1 MSAHQRIRNTQRP
14 QLESCKSSMSD
25 VHMVEGG
32 RYLWGGGVADGGAT
46 RGLSGGRHGCVDRN
60 FRTVQMRMLDETSHE
75 RWFSESQE
83 RGRR

>member
-32 RYLWGGGVADGGAT
+32 RYLWGGWRTEEQRGVYLEAAMDASTGI
-46 RGLSGGRHGCVDRN
+46 SGP
-60 FRTVQMRMLDETSHE
+60 FR
-75 RWFSESQE
+75 
-83 RGRR
+83 

>member
-32 RYLWGGGVADGGAT
+32 RYLWGGGG
-46 RGLSGGRHGCVDRN
+46 GGRRSNEGFIWRPPWMRRQEFQDRS
-60 FRTVQMRMLDETSHE
+60 DEDA
-75 RWFSESQE
+75 
-83 RGRR
+83 G